1 MRGAAVEGRHTHVPY
16 ACTHCFLYVLFV
28 IVFGLFFFFFK
39 GGGVHFLGW
48 CLSWF
53 LALTIGLLA
62 DFDTATHKNRREEQ
76 IPLVAVSHSC
86 IELLFP
92 LHPHPTVK

>member
-1 MRGAAVEGRHTHVPY
+1 MHTLFLI
-16 ACTHCFLYVLFV
+16 CTFCDCFWPF
-28 IVFGLFFFFFK
+28 FFFFFK